1 MSFVRFLGTGS
12 YAPDRVL
19 TNLDLEKLVDTSDEW
34 IRSRTGIRERRIAD
48 PDVATSDIAYEASL
62 KALESSGVDAR
73 DLDGIIVGTVTPDYL
88 FPSTACILQSRLGAK
103 KAFAFDLLAG
113 CSGFLYA
120 LQAGKGII
128 GCGDAQKILII
139 GAETLSKITDF
150 RDRNTCILFGDGAG
164 AAVISAS
171 ETPGIL
177 STCLGANGDEWE
189 LLYMPGGGS
198 RIPPSEE
205 SIKNGS
211 HYLKMKGNEV
221 FKEAVKAL
229 ESSSLEAIKRADITP
244 EEIDLFIPHQANI
257 RILEAVR
264 KRVGLPEEKV
274 FSNLDRYGNTSSASV
289 PIALDEAV
297 RSGRVKEGD
306 TILISVFGAGFTW
319 GAAVVR
325 W

>member
-34 IRSRTGIRERRIAD
+34 IRSRTGIRERRIAG

-319 GAAVVR
+319 GAAVIR

>member
-1 MSFVRFLGTGS
+1 M
-12 YAPDRVL
+12 
-19 TNLDLEKLVDTSDEW
+19 TNFDLEKLVDTSDEW
-34 IRSRTGIRERRIAD
+34 IQSRTGIRERRIAD

-128 GCGDAQKILII
+128 GCGDAQKLLII

-264 KRVGLPEEKV
+264 KRIGLPEEKV

-319 GAAVVR
+319 GAAVIR

>member
-34 IRSRTGIRERRIAD
+34 IQSRTGIRERRIAD
-48 PDVATSDIAYEASL
+48 PDVATSDIAYEASV

-88 FPSTACILQSRLGAK
+88 FPSTACILRSRLGAK

-128 GCGDAQKILII
+128 GCGDAQKLLII

-319 GAAVVR
+319 GAAVIR